1 MKEKKI
7 FVLVGPPSVGKST
20 WIKSTFTHIDPYIIN
35 RDDLVEKVAEEY
47 GWTYDDLFV
56 TPLVD
61 SKLGDISEKYG
72 EVVKSPDYMT
82 WAPLSYD
89 KILEANTKVAD
100 LFSKKVSEA
109 KGQDNIVVDMTNMNV
124 GSRKGALKP
133 IEGSEDEYKKV
144 AVVFNFK
151 GAEDIIKKVA
161 LKRAEEAKAMGK
173 SKTIPQ
179 AAFDRM
185 FSSFQEISPEEG
197 FDEVINVDNTSKLK
211 ELIGESMRYLRTY
224 EGFLDF
230 FKKKEKKEPV
240 QFDDLMECLYDLT
253 DESRIRNEL
262 NGDRFDGIFV
272 DDRYVFKRKPS
283 MGLEDDW
290 DAFMND
296 ELYRDK
302 HFKVRKNAIS
312 FRIIYNPSEISDSE
326 VNELLLDCKSKLEIY
341 DCDIKF
347 FIGWGRDEGSASDKE
362 WSDFMRMIDKTVKR
376 STFPERPRNITV
388 KIESPSGFN

>member
-1 MKEKKI
+1 MKEKRI

-20 WIKSTFTHIDPYIIN
+20 WIKSTFTDINPYIIN

-56 TPLVD
+56 TPSAD
-61 SKLGDISEKYG
+61 SKLGDVSEKYG
-72 EVVKSPDYMT
+72 EVVKSPEYMT

-100 LFSKKVSEA
+100 LFNNRVLEA

-124 GSRKGALKP
+124 GSRKSALKP
-133 IEGSEDEYKKV
+133 IEGSEDEYKKI

-151 GAEDIIKKVA
+151 GSEDIIKKLA
-161 LKRAEEAKAMGK
+161 LKRAEEAKTMGK

-185 FSSFQEISPEEG
+185 FSSFQEVSPEEG
-197 FDEVINVDNTSKLK
+197 FDEVINVDNTGKLK

-253 DESRIRNEL
+253 DESRIKNEL
-262 NGDRFDGIFV
+262 NGDRFDGIFT
-272 DDRYVFKRKPS
+272 DEKYVFKRKPS

-302 HFKVRKNAIS
+302 HFKVRKNAIA
-312 FRIIYNPSEISDSE
+312 FEMIYNPSEISDSE
-326 VNELLLDCKSKLEIY
+326 VSELLLDCRSKLEIY
-341 DCDIKF
+341 DCKISF
-347 FIGWGRDEGSASDKE
+347 FIGWGRSEGSTSDKE
-362 WSDFMRMIDKTVKR
+362 WTDFMRMIDKTVKR
-376 STFPERPRNITV
+376 STFPERPRNITI